1 MGKLYATDNFKTGNW
16 SLDTS
21 EIEPTSNDLF
31 ITFTEEA
38 PVITFKDLKFG
49 YELKQDGNIKQY
61 NIYPPGGARYKRS
74 DQAYL
79 EVIRLNL
86 ETEESYSLFL
96 WAENDGQRFEKEFD
110 FETPRPAQPYGSW
123 IWNSEEK
130 VWEAPVPR
138 PNRENLKENQYYQ
151 WNEETGSWD
160 IEENEQIS

>member
-1 MGKLYATDNFKTGNW
+1 MGKLHATDNFKTGNW

-21 EIEPTSNDLF
+21 EIGPTSNDLF

-61 NIYPPGGARYKRS
+61 GVYPPPGVRYKRS
-74 DQAYL
+74 DQEYL
-79 EVIRLNL
+79 VSTRLKL

-110 FETPRPAQPYGSW
+110 FVTPRPPQPYDSW
-123 IWNSEEK
+123 NWNSVDK
-130 VWEAPVPR
+130 VWEAPEPR
-138 PNRENLKENQYYQ
+138 PDDGKYYK
-151 WNEETGSWD
+151 WDEEILSWVEVVNSD
-160 IEENEQIS
+160 GTHG